1 MRRKPADRIVVT
13 KVEEEIDQIR
23 DKIEQEIKA
32 KKLDWLVYWQ
42 NKRKEFAKKGYLL
55 S

>member
-1 MRRKPADRIVVT
+1 MKGKPADKVVVT
-13 KVEEEIDQIR
+13 KVEEEVDRIR

-32 KKLDWLVYWQ
+32 KRLSWLVYWQ
-42 NKRKEFAKKGYLL
+42 NKRKEFAQRGYLL